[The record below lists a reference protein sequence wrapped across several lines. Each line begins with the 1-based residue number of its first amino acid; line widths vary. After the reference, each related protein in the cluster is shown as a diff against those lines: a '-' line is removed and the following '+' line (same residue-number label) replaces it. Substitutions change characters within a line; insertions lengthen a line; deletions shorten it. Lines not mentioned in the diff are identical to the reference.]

1 VAFGI
6 SVTNSGD
13 ADLVDVSVSDE
24 MVPNC
29 DRSIGFLEAGAT
41 ESYSCV
47 AQEVT
52 SGFTNSATAVGASE
66 QGDEVSDTDTALVEI
81 AADFM
86 PIVIHEPVRAC
97 ASDCVITGTAQ
108 AGELVQIRDLNGT
121 GLDGVGAV
129 TVDENGNFRFDGLPE
144 LVAGHMLV
152 VEGIDGYEAS
162 DSAVVEGELADIVI
176 TEPLCHGYTVVTGTA
191 QSGQTVSLEL
201 GGTGFMDTVTVG
213 DDGVFTFNL
222 PDNQPLQVDQLVT
235 VSGYD
240 KSDSSTVGLCDLQ
253 DPYVTVSPQCGD
265 AGTGVE
271 LLVEGG
277 NWNTH
282 PKQRTLEIYWDGALQ
297 AEFASMSSD
306 FTQPLTVDV
315 PEGVHTIRA
324 ELWWKGKDLEQSAEA
339 TFVSPCPAPN
349 LVVTDL
355 ELMNTEP
362 ISTYHPLDFQVTIEN
377 NGTRPV
383 NNLFWVDLY
392 DETPISGTSGI
403 AWGAVSGLGV
413 NESIPLT
420 ITFESG
426 FEVTGTHQIWA
437 LADSQDQVGELDETD
452 NAWGPATITV
462 TQEGTAPT
470 PPESGTGTIEG
481 ETWVSL
487 AGYPVPQGRAE
498 VWCVDQDGNEYGSVL
513 SADDATY
520 ALNDLPAGTYTVM
533 AETWIDGER
542 YFGSVSDV
550 AIEDGGAAA
559 AVVVMYGED

>member
-1 VAFGI
+1 
-6 SVTNSGD
+6 
-13 ADLVDVSVSDE
+13 
-24 MVPNC
+24 
-29 DRSIGFLEAGAT
+29 
-41 ESYSCV
+41 
-47 AQEVT
+47 
-52 SGFTNSATAVGASE
+52 
-66 QGDEVSDTDTALVEI
+66 
-81 AADFM
+81 
-86 PIVIHEPVRAC
+86 
-97 ASDCVITGTAQ
+97 
-108 AGELVQIRDLNGT
+108 
-121 GLDGVGAV
+121 
-129 TVDENGNFRFDGLPE
+129 
-144 LVAGHMLV
+144 
-152 VEGIDGYEAS
+152 
-162 DSAVVEGELADIVI
+162 
-176 TEPLCHGYTVVTGTA
+176 
-191 QSGQTVSLEL
+191 
-201 GGTGFMDTVTVG
+201 
-213 DDGVFTFNL
+213 
-222 PDNQPLQVDQLVT
+222 
-235 VSGYD
+235 
-240 KSDSSTVGLCDLQ
+240 
-253 DPYVTVSPQCGD
+253 
-265 AGTGVE
+265 
-271 LLVEGG
+271 
-277 NWNTH
+277 
-282 PKQRTLEIYWDGALQ
+282 LEIYWDSALQ
-297 AEFASMSSD
+297 AEFASTSSD
-306 FTQPLTVDV
+306 FTQPLNVDV
-315 PEGVHTIRA
+315 SEGAHTIRA
-324 ELWWKGKDLEQSAEA
+324 ELWYKRGTKHEDQEQSAEV